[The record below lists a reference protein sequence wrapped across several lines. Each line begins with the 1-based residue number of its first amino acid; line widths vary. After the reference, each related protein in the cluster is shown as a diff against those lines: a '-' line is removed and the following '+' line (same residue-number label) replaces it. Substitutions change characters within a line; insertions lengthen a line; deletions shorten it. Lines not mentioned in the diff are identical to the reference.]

1 MIRHTMIHPSAIID
15 PQAEIA
21 EGVTVGPYAVIGADV
36 HIGSGCQIGP
46 HVVIDGP
53 TRLGADNQIYQFASI
68 GAAPQDKK
76 FAGEATELII
86 GERNVIRE
94 GCTIN
99 RGTAQ
104 DKGKTVLGDD
114 NWIMAYVHIAHD
126 CRVGN
131 HTIFANNA
139 TLAGHV
145 EVRDFA
151 ILGGFTLVH
160 QFCVVGD
167 YAFTGMGSALA
178 KDLPPYVMATG
189 APAEPRSVNKEGLRR
204 HQFSAESIQRIHEAY
219 RLLYRRNL
227 PLQEAVAR
235 IESQYGAYAE
245 VRKLIDFCH
254 QSQRGL
260 IR

>member
-1 MIRHTMIHPSAIID
+1 MTCSTAIHPTAIID
-15 PQAEIA
+15 PQAELA
-21 EGVTVGPYAVIGADV
+21 EGVEVGPYSVIGADV
-36 HIGSGCQIGP
+36 RIGQGCRIGS

-53 TRLGADNQIYQFASI
+53 TQLGAENQIYQFASI

-86 GERNVIRE
+86 GDRNVIRE
-94 GCTIN
+94 CCTVN

-104 DKGKTVLGDD
+104 DKGKTVIGND

-126 CRVGN
+126 CVVGN

-145 EVRDFA
+145 EIRDFA

-160 QFCVVGD
+160 QFCVVGE
-167 YAFTGMGSALA
+167 YAFTGMGSSLS

-189 APAEPRSVNKEGLRR
+189 SPAEPRSVNKEGLRR
-204 HQFSAESIQRIHEAY
+204 NHFSTESIQRIRDAY

-227 PLQEAVAR
+227 TLQEAVAR
-235 IESQYGAYAE
+235 LEEQYGQFDDI
-245 VRKLIDFCH
+245 RRLIDFCQ

-260 IR
+260 TR